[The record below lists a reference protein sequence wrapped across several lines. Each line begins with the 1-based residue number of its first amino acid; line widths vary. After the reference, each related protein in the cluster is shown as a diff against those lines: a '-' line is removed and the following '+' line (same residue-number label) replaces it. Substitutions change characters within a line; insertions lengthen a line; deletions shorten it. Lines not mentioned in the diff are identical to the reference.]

1 MIAIVATNRGIPTL
15 IEHGRNNNTGLSEL
29 IAQDLVS
36 KDRINKSLSNAPIF
50 DTITA
55 RQVLQNG
62 NFTVPSAA
70 ELERA
75 IDAYQP
81 TESDWEDLAEALSM
95 VSDEVRNDLA
105 FDPGAWEKHA
115 NVLVAAI
122 IALNIARV
130 ANAQLRGHFS
140 VMASDAA
147 KSQGAAIIESGKAA
161 LNSAITAAVV
171 SGAIAGFAMV
181 KTFQGQKLKHAD
193 IDLHKRNAMDA
204 RNIERGLKVERSR
217 GEWNPQ
223 TTYKI
228 NTLDDFG
235 RPTTVDFKLNAPS
248 RSPEDLKWFDKE
260 IVKAQEVGRNA
271 KWLSETDPQNRL
283 NLHKPNA
290 LHAKNIERDLTLERN
305 RTDWNS
311 DTTYKIRTFDDF
323 GRPTL
328 VDFKPKGAPLS
339 PKDQAWF
346 DKEIA
351 KVQTVSET
359 SDWLSQMGSKGIEKK
374 LEIGRALNAMSM
386 SMSQVV
392 ANIVRM
398 NEHAAREKEMLMQS
412 AQNSQKSLSDE
423 IGQKDAAEAALL
435 QKLMEMVMQLFQSR
449 SDVIRAMTA

>member
-1 MIAIVATNRGIPTL
+1 MSAIVAANRGTPTV
-15 IEHGRNNNTGLSEL
+15 IEHDRTNDAGLSEL
-29 IAQDLVS
+29 IAQEQFS
-36 KDRINKSLSNAPIF
+36 KDRKGQALSNSPIF
-50 DTITA
+50 DKITA

-62 NFTVPSAA
+62 NGTVPSAA

-81 TESDWEDLAEALSM
+81 TESDWEDFGVALLM
-95 VSDEVRNDLA
+95 VSDEVRNELA

-147 KSQGAAIIESGKAA
+147 IVESGKAA

-181 KTFQGQKLKHAD
+181 KTFQGQTLKHAD
-193 IDLHKRNAMDA
+193 IDLHRRNAMDA
-204 RNIERGLKVERSR
+204 GLLERDLKLERNRN
-217 GEWNPQ
+217 EWNPD

-228 NTLDDFG
+228 KTLDDFG
-235 RPTTVDFKLNAPS
+235 RPATVDFKPNGSTLT
-248 RSPEDLKWFDKE
+248 DK
-260 IVKAQEVGRNA
+260 K
-271 KWLSETDPQNRL
+271 
-283 NLHKPNA
+283 
-290 LHAKNIERDLTLERN
+290 
-305 RTDWNS
+305 
-311 DTTYKIRTFDDF
+311 
-323 GRPTL
+323 
-328 VDFKPKGAPLS
+328 
-339 PKDQAWF
+339 QAWF
-346 DKEIA
+346 DGEILKA
-351 KVQTVSET
+351 EKVGQT

-398 NEHAAREKEMLMQS
+398 NEHAAREKEVLMQS

-435 QKLMEMVMQLFQSR
+435 QKLMEMVMQLFQWR
-449 SDVIRAMTA
+449 SDVIRAVTA